1 MIAQLDA
8 TVARP
13 EIAWDGLLP
22 ILTLGVGALLL
33 VLFLSLIHISSP
45 RDVEESRMPS
55 SA

>member
-33 VLFLSLIHISSP
+33 LLLDLEKHLTSW
-45 RDVEESRMPS
+45 RTR
-55 SA
+55 